1 MTFIFAG
8 TDTTSSSLTFI
19 VIEAFKRPGI
29 VTRIR
34 KEIEEFIPKHSE
46 ITINDLKKLHY
57 L

>member
-19 VIEAFKRPGI
+19 VIEAFKKPGV

-34 KEIEEFIPKHSE
+34 KEIEEFIPKHRE
-46 ITINDLKKLHY
+46 TTMDDLKKLHY